1 MSKAEQYYFEPLS
14 LGSTG
19 AIVLMIQKTFNSI
32 GYELESNGIFD
43 KKMDEVVRNFQEER
57 AILPLDGVVGVETML
72 ELDRLF
78 ILPH

>member
-1 MSKAEQYYFEPLS
+1 MNKAENYDFEPLS

-32 GYELESNGIFD
+32 GYELESNGVFD
-43 KKMDEVVRNFQEER
+43 KHMVDVVRDFQEQRKISE
-57 AILPLDGVVGVETML
+57 LDGVVGVETMI

-78 ILPH
+78 SLPH